1 MKDKKNP
8 EVATGGFEP
17 ASQLP
22 PAKIVRP
29 LTSGPYGAVFIMNIQ
44 RYIGGKMAQTSIQ
57 NHFALSPCLFTLGL
71 YCRPLD

>member
-44 RYIGGKMAQTSIQ
+44 RYI
-57 NHFALSPCLFTLGL
+57 
-71 YCRPLD
+71 

>member
-1 MKDKKNP
+1 MRIKSKKPKGKKTMKDKKNP

-44 RYIGGKMAQTSIQ
+44 RYI
-57 NHFALSPCLFTLGL
+57 
-71 YCRPLD
+71 